1 MGRTKVIL
9 LAGGSGTRMGGPVP
23 KQFLCVG
30 GKPVIYYTL
39 RALEDSPSVD
49 AVLPVCIPGWEE
61 KLREALADWH
71 IRKVERV
78 LTGGTTR
85 YLSTRIGMEAAC
97 VGADEKDV
105 LIVHDAVRTMVP
117 EYTFADVARVCRQ
130 EENAMAVIEVVDTL
144 YARDGEK
151 TASIVDRSKVVR
163 GQTPEAVTVRR
174 AREMYALA
182 DARGVQDDSISALQ
196 VKLGFL
202 VHFARGAAENIKLTR
217 REDLRIFEAMRSSK
231 EGKTVEGVES
241 AWDW

>member
-97 VGADEKDV
+97 INVYAYSDLLYFVISLTNKSDIGYDAGDAQFTIETKKLSSKSLQSDKPIWPKSSYGKLACAPNSVTKIGYTIPKHTLQKNEVMKIYIYEKDGTRN
-105 LIVHDAVRTMVP
+105 LFLTLDAKDIN
-117 EYTFADVARVCRQ
+117 Y
-130 EENAMAVIEVVDTL
+130 AVSPL
-144 YARDGEK
+144 
-151 TASIVDRSKVVR
+151 
-163 GQTPEAVTVRR
+163 
-174 AREMYALA
+174 
-182 DARGVQDDSISALQ
+182 
-196 VKLGFL
+196 
-202 VHFARGAAENIKLTR
+202 N
-217 REDLRIFEAMRSSK
+217 
-231 EGKTVEGVES
+231 
-241 AWDW
+241 